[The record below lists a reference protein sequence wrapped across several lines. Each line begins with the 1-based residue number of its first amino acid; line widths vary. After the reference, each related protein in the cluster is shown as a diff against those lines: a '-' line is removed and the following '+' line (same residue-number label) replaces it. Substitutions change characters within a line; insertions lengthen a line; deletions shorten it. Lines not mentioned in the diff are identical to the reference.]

1 MNKNKLQYAILKEID
16 EGNLPLNADI
26 FGIND
31 IEFVN
36 NVNSLM
42 AKKLIANVKI
52 DFIPSLYAAEIT
64 IDGEN
69 YLKETS
75 TWGKIYNTAK
85 EIRDWIK

>member
-1 MNKNKLQYAILKEID
+1 MNKNKLQFAILKEID

-52 DFIPSLYAAEIT
+52 DIIPSLYEAEIT

-69 YLKETS
+69 YLKENS